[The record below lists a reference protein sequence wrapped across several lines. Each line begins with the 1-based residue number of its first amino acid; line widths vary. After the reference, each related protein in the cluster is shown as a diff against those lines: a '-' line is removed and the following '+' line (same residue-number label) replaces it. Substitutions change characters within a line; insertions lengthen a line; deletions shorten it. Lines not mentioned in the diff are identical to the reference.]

1 LNARQKAIWREV
13 VASEDPNFFN
23 SAVLRGLLA
32 DYCQRRAMG
41 EEITSVIANAGE
53 DWAQDDKSVAQR
65 DKLLRMRD
73 RETKA
78 VADLA
83 TKLRLTNQSRYVP
96 HAAARAAAKAP
107 KEGVPWAKSA

>member
-1 LNARQKAIWREV
+1 
-13 VASEDPNFFN
+13 
-23 SAVLRGLLA
+23 
-32 DYCQRRAMG
+32 MG

-96 HAAARAAAKAP
+96 HAQAELVPKRQRFHFEPGRLPVRRRQRLRARHQ
-107 KEGVPWAKSA
+107 E

>member
-1 LNARQKAIWREV
+1 MA
-13 VASEDPNFFN
+13 
-23 SAVLRGLLA
+23 
-32 DYCQRRAMG
+32 
-41 EEITSVIANAGE
+41 EEITAVIADAPE
-53 DWAQDDKSVAQR
+53 DWMQDEKSVARR

-78 VADLA
+78 VVDLA

-107 KEGVPWAKSA
+107 KEELPWRKSA